1 MPVFKDQTNREWV
14 LRLDAPKIA
23 AVRRDCGVDLAALDG
38 TAIERLRDDPVLL
51 VNSLWVLCRSQAGA
65 GTSDQ
70 MFGESLVGDAIDRA
84 TDALIEA
91 IADFFPTRRKE
102 MLLKLAA
109 QQKETREQALADAV
123 ERLTDPALQTRVKTA
138 MKQAAD
144 AEIDSLLTR
153 LSSATASP
161 GSAVSAPKD

>member
-1 MPVFKDQTNREWV
+1 
-14 LRLDAPKIA
+14 
-23 AVRRDCGVDLAALDG
+23 
-38 TAIERLRDDPVLL
+38 
-51 VNSLWVLCRSQAGA
+51 
-65 GTSDQ
+65 
-70 MFGESLVGDAIDRA
+70 
-84 TDALIEA
+84 
-91 IADFFPTRRKE
+91 

-109 QQKETREQALADAV
+109 QQKETREQALTDAV

-161 GSAVSAPKD
+161 GGLGTGRRCS